1 MLDVVLDVTEEID
14 ETLGAEMGLE
24 KSSLSFKIAFNTLY
38 EYGIIK
44 ENNKNTNL
52 YKLIKL
58 INKKWKNKKT
68 NGRTKKQIEKY

>member
-38 EYGIIK
+38 EYGIKK

-52 YKLIKL
+52 YKS
-58 INKKWKNKKT
+58 
-68 NGRTKKQIEKY
+68 

>member
-1 MLDVVLDVTEEID
+1 MTERIREVNAAKYDILRTMLDVVLDVTEEID

-52 YKLIKL
+52 YKS
-58 INKKWKNKKT
+58 
-68 NGRTKKQIEKY
+68 

>member
-24 KSSLSFKIAFNTLY
+24 KSSLSFKKLNTLY

-44 ENNKNTNL
+44 ENNKKT
-52 YKLIKL
+52 YKLI
-58 INKKWKNKKT
+58 
-68 NGRTKKQIEKY
+68 